1 MSTVSSDTQDN
12 ILQVT
17 SCKMGEQG
25 HRTPFPIPVNRYEH
39 LGREDGYKPRNA
51 AGKTP
56 NPLTLLQAHWK
67 PGAPAR
73 RAETELSQ
81 SVGHFRSCARTP
93 SPRGSTPRPSPPPS
107 TPRPRLQR
115 PSVRPCPVWAS
126 ETEKGKELRDA
137 TPLPAGNSAMGGLAR
152 AQKPPSAPVA
162 GIPPRGHMTT
172 PS

>member
-1 MSTVSSDTQDN
+1 M
-12 ILQVT
+12 QVT

-93 SPRGSTPRPSPPPS
+93 NPRSSTPARVRCLPPRGRGC
-107 TPRPRLQR
+107 
-115 PSVRPCPVWAS
+115 SVHQS
-126 ETEKGKELRDA
+126 
-137 TPLPAGNSAMGGLAR
+137 AR
-152 AQKPPSAPVA
+152 AQCGPQKRRRGRNCATQLRFQPETALRADSRVRKCLR
-162 GIPPRGHMTT
+162 PRRL
-172 PS
+172 PESRLAVI